1 MTWPFW
7 YVIALVIQVLCPCS
21 ESENTHVRGTEKT
34 TLVGDD
40 AAPVSFLLSGMAVDK
55 SSVVRFVLVLLMR
68 LSAFA
73 TGFSSRGQ
81 MSSGVP
87 YFAGPDHRVVLVG
100 DFLSWDS
107 ADYKVAQALEIVG
120 TVEDLLVLQLDEV
133 EGDLLALQLRSFD
146 PTIVLI
152 SVRTRA
158 YEHLVLLVEHV
169 ARTESRRGE
178 DVVVAVCTCRPTP
191 SPLLS
196 ARLLVPLC
204 CMPMAST
211 TTTSMK
217 IGQPVTEQTTITAEI

>member
-1 MTWPFW
+1 
-7 YVIALVIQVLCPCS
+7 
-21 ESENTHVRGTEKT
+21 
-34 TLVGDD
+34 
-40 AAPVSFLLSGMAVDK
+40 MAVDK
-55 SSVVRFVLVLLMR
+55 SSVVRLVLVVLMS

-87 YFAGPDHRVVLVG
+87 YFVGPDYRVVLVG

-158 YEHLVLLVEHV
+158 YEHLVQLVEHV
-169 ARTESRRGE
+169 TWTESRRGE
-178 DVVVAVCTCRPTP
+178 DVVVAVLHLQAHAIPAAQRAFARTVVLHADGEQYDDKYEDRTARYRADYNYGRDFAAL
-191 SPLLS
+191 PLLLYIDEW
-196 ARLLVPLC
+196 APELEDLEGLLPVSC
-204 CMPMAST
+204 F
-211 TTTSMK
+211 TSC
-217 IGQPVTEQTTITAEI
+217 

>member
-1 MTWPFW
+1 
-7 YVIALVIQVLCPCS
+7 
-21 ESENTHVRGTEKT
+21 
-34 TLVGDD
+34 
-40 AAPVSFLLSGMAVDK
+40 MAVDK
-55 SSVVRFVLVLLMR
+55 SSVVRLVLVVLMS

-87 YFAGPDHRVVLVG
+87 YFAGPDYRVVLVG

-158 YEHLVLLVEHV
+158 YEHLVHLVEHV

-178 DVVVAVCTCRPTP
+178 DVVVAVLHLQAHAIPAAQRAFARSVVLHADGEQYDDKYEDRTARYKADYNYDRDFAAR
-191 SPLLS
+191 PLLLYIDEW
-196 ARLLVPLC
+196 APELEDAEGLLPVSC
-204 CMPMAST
+204 F
-211 TTTSMK
+211 TSC
-217 IGQPVTEQTTITAEI
+217 

>member
-1 MTWPFW
+1 
-7 YVIALVIQVLCPCS
+7 
-21 ESENTHVRGTEKT
+21 
-34 TLVGDD
+34 
-40 AAPVSFLLSGMAVDK
+40 MAVDK

-178 DVVVAVCTCRPTP
+178 DVVVAVLHLQAHAIPAAQRAFARSVVLHAGGEQSDDKYEDRTARYRADYNYGRDLAAL
-191 SPLLS
+191 PLLLYIDEW
-196 ARLLVPLC
+196 APELEGAEGLLPVSC
-204 CMPMAST
+204 F
-211 TTTSMK
+211 TSC
-217 IGQPVTEQTTITAEI
+217 